1 MESWVR
7 KEEVGKSRLWE
18 KGKKEDY
25 TKTEVL
31 EIKEMDSSKK

>member
-7 KEEVGKSRLWE
+7 KEVGKNRLWD

-31 EIKEMDSSKK
+31 EIKEMDSLKK